1 MSALFGKKNYGEIF
15 ERLVRSGSIDLALRE
30 AIKNG
35 DTLYELGNI
44 DEAIFNYST
53 LLGIFKKNNV
63 PKHEVYERIYEKLA
77 PLYLESGNSKKG
89 IETTLALIDKKI
101 ILKKAGEAVKLLKAL
116 ESNFFNDSALML
128 KITEVYVNLG
138 FFSEAFEIVDKLI
151 KKDSTNVDL
160 LKMGGELLY
169 KLGRFEESYTYF
181 SAIIMLAPEDEFAKS
196 RLDVLKS
203 QQVKEETEETVKS
216 METPLKEVTST
227 SENVSV
233 LKKLE
238 IPVEAHG
245 EETRKLTEET
255 PTSAEKKE
263 MPGAGEPG
271 KSEETKKTVRPV
283 LSETSKGATGIKEIL
298 HADPEYLEALESIKN
313 GDERK
318 GVELLKKAAS
328 RFENIN
334 SEISEYIYDKVL
346 IFDPEDTE
354 VKLKLAGIYK
364 EKKEIEDCIFYLRS
378 ALKSSKRVEKL
389 QVLKELISLLPEDMG
404 IKTEIFS
411 SLIELKEFDDAFE
424 IFFKLSDKNA
434 IETFALKVL
443 PYLKENVQSLGRV
456 ARFLRGKGISNML
469 SHQYFYLFGKALF
482 NMGENVEGI
491 RWLISAH
498 RIAKLPLDDYVMIA
512 QYIKTLPLEGEK
524 DIVGDAIL
532 GYTESI
538 EDLDKKA
545 RLLRLVLELKPEK
558 VSYLV
563 SYLDMLIK
571 TENIGKETNNVL
583 LRLVKMKPV
592 NYADFV
598 YNVTL
603 KLVDSLNAEELNSIA
618 TFFDVLDKK
627 DEATKIYSIIM
638 NKDPGNKNVL
648 IKFFIMHI
656 EGESLNEIMRFFDQ
670 FLPSHSYLSL
680 VEPFINKYKGRQS
693 KEPFDYHVHFV
704 LGFLYFLTERY
715 EEAVASF
722 QFVVRSHQFEAF
734 MHYFLGICF
743 EKILLEDFAMTQYK
757 MAIKTEGNLAEV
769 KLSALYRLS
778 VLYRALG
785 KINEYRDTLSEIVSI
800 NPDFKDTRILFESL
814 PPEEKIIDLN
824 KEEFK

>member
-15 ERLVRSGSIDLALRE
+15 ERLVRSSSIDLALRE

-44 DEAIFNYST
+44 DEAILNYNT
-53 LLGIFKKNNV
+53 LLSIFIKNNV
-63 PKHEVYERIYEKLA
+63 SKHESYEKIYEKLA

-89 IETTLALIDKKI
+89 IETVLALIDKKI
-101 ILKKAGEAVKLLKAL
+101 TLKKAKEAVNLLKAL
-116 ESNFFNDSALML
+116 ESNFFNDTALML
-128 KITEVYVNLG
+128 KITEVYVKLG

-151 KKDSTNVDL
+151 EKDSKNVDL

-181 SAIIMLAPEDEFAKS
+181 NAIIMLAPKDEFAKS

-203 QQVKEETEETVKS
+203 QQVKGEKEETAKFIETPPVETVPS
-216 METPLKEVTST
+216 
-227 SENVSV
+227 SENIPV

-238 IPVEAHG
+238 IPAEAHG
-245 EETRKLTEET
+245 EKTQQPIEEMPT
-255 PTSAEKKE
+255 PAEKKE
-263 MPGAGEPG
+263 IPAVTEPVKTEETRKIVKQVLPETSEGAG
-271 KSEETKKTVRPV
+271 S
-283 LSETSKGATGIKEIL
+283 IKEIL
-298 HADPEYLEALESIKN
+298 HADPEYLEALENIKK

-318 GVELLKKAAS
+318 GIELLKKAAE
-328 RFENIN
+328 RFESID
-334 SEISEYIYDKVL
+334 SEVSEYIYDKILV
-346 IFDPEDTE
+346 FDPEDTE

-378 ALKSSKRVEKL
+378 ALKSSKKVEKL
-389 QVLKELISLLPEDMG
+389 QVLKELTSLLPEDMG
-404 IKTEIFS
+404 IKTEVFN

-424 IFFKLSDKNA
+424 IFFKLTDKDT
-434 IETFALKVL
+434 IENFASKTL
-443 PYLKENVQSLGRV
+443 PLLKEDVQSLGRV
-456 ARFLRGKGISNML
+456 SRFLRGRGVSNML
-469 SHQYFYLFGKALF
+469 TYQYFYLYGKALF

-498 RIAKLPLDDYVMIA
+498 RIAKLPLDDYVMVA

-532 GYTESI
+532 GCTESI

-545 RLLRLVLELKPEK
+545 ELLRLVLELKPEK

-563 SYLDMLIK
+563 SFLNMLIK
-571 TENIGKETNNVL
+571 RETIEKETVSIL
-583 LRLVKMKPV
+583 LRLVQMKPV
-592 NYADFV
+592 NYADFI

-603 KLVDSLNAEELNSIA
+603 KLVDNLNAEELNSIA

-627 DEATKIYSIIM
+627 EEATKIYSIIT

-648 IKFFIMHI
+648 IKFFITHI
-656 EGESLNEIMRFFDQ
+656 EGESLNEIMGFFDQ
-670 FLPSHSYLSL
+670 FLPSHTYLSL
-680 VEPFINKYKGRQS
+680 VEPFINKYRERQS

-722 QFVVRSHQFEAF
+722 QFIVRSHQFEAF

-743 EKILLEDFAMTQYK
+743 ERILLEDFAMTQYK
-757 MAIKTEGNLAEV
+757 MAIKMEGNLAEV
-769 KLSALYRLS
+769 KLNALYRLS
-778 VLYRALG
+778 ILYRAQG

-800 NPDFKDTRILFESL
+800 NPDFKDAGILFESL
-814 PPEEKIIDLN
+814 SSEEKIIDLN

>member
-44 DEAIFNYST
+44 DEAILNYNT
-53 LLGIFKKNNV
+53 LLSIFIKNNV
-63 PKHEVYERIYEKLA
+63 SKHESYEKIYEKLA

-89 IETTLALIDKKI
+89 IETVLALIDKKI
-101 ILKKAGEAVKLLKAL
+101 TLKKAKEAVNLLKAL
-116 ESNFFNDSALML
+116 ESNFFNDTALML
-128 KITEVYVNLG
+128 KITEVYVKLG

-151 KKDSTNVDL
+151 EKDSKNVDL

-181 SAIIMLAPEDEFAKS
+181 NAIIMLAPKDEFAKS

-203 QQVKEETEETVKS
+203 QQVKGEKEETAKFIETPPVETVPS
-216 METPLKEVTST
+216 SENIPVLKE
-227 SENVSV
+227 
-233 LKKLE
+233 LE
-238 IPVEAHG
+238 IPAEAHG
-245 EETRKLTEET
+245 EKTQQPIEEMPTPVEKKEIPAVTEPVKTEETRKTVKQVLPET
-255 PTSAEKKE
+255 SE
-263 MPGAGEPG
+263 GAG
-271 KSEETKKTVRPV
+271 S
-283 LSETSKGATGIKEIL
+283 IKEIL
-298 HADPEYLEALESIKN
+298 HADPEYLEALENIKK

-318 GVELLKKAAS
+318 GIELLKKAAE
-328 RFENIN
+328 RFENID
-334 SEISEYIYDKVL
+334 SEISEYIYDKILV
-346 IFDPEDTE
+346 FDPEDIE

-378 ALKSSKRVEKL
+378 ALKSSKKVEKL
-389 QVLKELISLLPEDMG
+389 QVLKELTSLLPEDMG
-404 IKTEIFS
+404 IKTEVFN

-424 IFFKLSDKNA
+424 IFFKLTDKDT
-434 IETFALKVL
+434 IENFASKTL
-443 PYLKENVQSLGRV
+443 PLLKEDVHSLGRV
-456 ARFLRGKGISNML
+456 SRFLRGKGFSDML
-469 SHQYFYLFGKALF
+469 SHQYFYLYGKALL

-498 RIAKLPLDDYVMIA
+498 RIAKLPLDDYVMVA

-532 GYTESI
+532 GYIESI

-545 RLLRLVLELKPEK
+545 ELLRLVLELKPEK

-563 SYLDMLIK
+563 SFLNMLIK
-571 TENIGKETNNVL
+571 RETIEKETVSIL
-583 LRLVKMKPV
+583 LRLVQMKPV
-592 NYADFV
+592 SYADFI

-603 KLVDSLNAEELNSIA
+603 KLVDNLNIEELNIIA

-627 DEATKIYSIIM
+627 EEATKIYSIVM

-648 IKFFIMHI
+648 IKFFITHI
-656 EGESLNEIMRFFDQ
+656 EGESLNEIMGFFDQ
-670 FLPSHSYLSL
+670 FLPSHTYLSL
-680 VEPFINKYKGRQS
+680 VEPFINKYRERQS

-722 QFVVRSHQFEAF
+722 QFIVRSHQFEAF
-734 MHYFLGICF
+734 MHYFLGVCF
-743 EKILLEDFAMTQYK
+743 ERILLEDFAMTQYK
-757 MAIKTEGNLAEV
+757 MAIKMEGNLAEV
-769 KLSALYRLS
+769 KLNALYRLS
-778 VLYRALG
+778 ILYRAQG

-800 NPDFKDTRILFESL
+800 NPDFKDAGFLFESL
-814 PPEEKIIDLN
+814 PSEEKIIDLN